1 MFGVGI
7 GVVVMLVIRLT
18 VLMTVLMAVCM
29 AMSPRRDSIRLA
41 STSAFELAERA
52 ALSQSLDVMVVTF
65 LGPSYIL
72 FKAQHLSSVLAEG
85 AIHCGVSTEHLVHP
99 LSECVHHHRVLA

>member
-1 MFGVGI
+1 MFSVGI
-7 GVVVMLVIRLT
+7 GGVVMLVIRLA
-18 VLMTVLMAVCM
+18 MLMAVSM

-41 STSAFELAERA
+41 SACAFEFAERA

-85 AIHCGVSTEHLVHP
+85 AIHCGVSTEHLLHP